1 MSYCAQYSCT
11 QEKKYIRGNNKT
23 FMTKAFSKAIMQGR
37 RFRIKV
43 LKNLTVENKLILTKK
58 ETKKENTLQD

>member
-1 MSYCAQYSCT
+1 
-11 QEKKYIRGNNKT
+11 
-23 FMTKAFSKAIMQGR
+23 MTKAFSKAIMQGR

-43 LKNLTVENKLILTKK
+43 LTVENKLILTKK

>member
-1 MSYCAQYSCT
+1 MSHCAQYSCT
-11 QEKKYIRGNNKT
+11 QEKKYVRGNNKT

-43 LKNLTVENKLILTKK
+43 LTVENKLILTKK